1 KNKLL
6 SAVGFGT
13 IILPCLLC
21 GFFGMLF
28 QNNSQSPVI
37 SETPQSNEL
46 SLAIKRNMA
55 KNKLVEISSQLESG
69 TDAFIVRDT
78 IFAVE
83 AGFAS
88 ISRADE
94 VIYQANMS
102 LTPETRAAY
111 QSWRSSI
118 IKAPLSPDERNK
130 IRADREKK
138 EKDQELKARERDAKR
153 GPEEKKTEPP
163 RADEPKAEEPK
174 AIKQIRD
181 APRKPEKSK

>member
-1 KNKLL
+1 M
-6 SAVGFGT
+6 S
-13 IILPCLLC
+13 
-21 GFFGMLF
+21 F
-28 QNNSQSPVI
+28 QNNSQKPVI
-37 SETPQSNEL
+37 SETSQSNEA
-46 SLAIKRNMA
+46 SLAIIRNMA

-102 LTPETRAAY
+102 LTPETKVAY

-118 IKAPLSPDERNK
+118 IKAPLSPDERSK
-130 IRADREKK
+130 IRADREQK
-138 EKDQELKARERDAKR
+138 EKDQKIKARERDAKR
-153 GPEEKKTEPP
+153 GPEEKKPNLQGLKNLQKLKNEKLNLQGL
-163 RADEPKAEEPK
+163 RNQ
-174 AIKQIRD
+174 KQQNKYLTRQGNRKNQNNRD
-181 APRKPEKSK
+181 Y